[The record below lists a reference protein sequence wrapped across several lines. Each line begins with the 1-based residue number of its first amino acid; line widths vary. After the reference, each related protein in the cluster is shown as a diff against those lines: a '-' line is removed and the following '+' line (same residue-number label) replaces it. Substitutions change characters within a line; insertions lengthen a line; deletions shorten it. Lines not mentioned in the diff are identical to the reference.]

1 MKSLHPRRTA
11 AWLVGITAGITL
23 WATSLP
29 VFGVQEPWD
38 GSLLRFCVLVA
49 LSGAICALIA
59 SPRRRLD
66 VLGWPAAF
74 LLGELAYLATQPDR
88 WSLWPLALIALTVG
102 AIPAAIGTAVVHKFL
117 GADAA

>member
-1 MKSLHPRRTA
+1 MKSLNPRRTV
-11 AWLVGITAGITL
+11 AWLVGITSGITL

-49 LSGAICALIA
+49 LSGAVCALIA

-74 LLGELAYLATQPDR
+74 LLGELAYMATQPDR